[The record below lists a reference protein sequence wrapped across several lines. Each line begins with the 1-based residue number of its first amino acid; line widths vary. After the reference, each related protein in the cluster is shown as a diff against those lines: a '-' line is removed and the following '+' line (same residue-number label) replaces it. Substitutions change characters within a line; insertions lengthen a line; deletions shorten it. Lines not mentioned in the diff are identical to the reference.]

1 MELNVPPNTSFY
13 LFMYCLG
20 KISKAKLSIKYIIFS
35 LISSKGNFKRHF
47 DICSLKTFEAA
58 LLIEMYFYSSQKK
71 VISSALDWLAKQAN
85 KDVSFM
91 FYHIDFLFQQLVG
104 NHPSDTENKLSLG
117 AAEAYLTRDV
127 YLYMAS
133 TSCS

>member
-1 MELNVPPNTSFY
+1 
-13 LFMYCLG
+13 
-20 KISKAKLSIKYIIFS
+20 
-35 LISSKGNFKRHF
+35 
-47 DICSLKTFEAA
+47 
-58 LLIEMYFYSSQKK
+58 MYFNSSQKK

-91 FYHIDFLFQQLVG
+91 FYDLDFLFQQLVG